1 MTRQVL
7 EAACND
13 AVFNLVAMRKSKTA
27 IANELRPLLRSKLQS
42 LPWLRVGIGIF
53 KLQTAS
59 RLTDALGAVAASS
72 TIMSTTS
79 AMPFKALVHTTLF
92 VGHWMIEFTTRYAV
106 LDIYGALASL
116 AMWCTYMRR
125 QRSVCARRIGA
136 CEIQV
141 SRHGCDGVVCVGR
154 HGLSGAACER
164 YARWYQSL
172 GGPACFYS
180 RYVCAGSSALVRA
193 TRRRFNFSSKLV
205 RCSAQCQGLARA

>member
-1 MTRQVL
+1 MSHCWCCGYAARGRTKTLRQRPSDLLPHAYRCSYGVAFSQTALVEKYLSCADTRITSDTDIMTRQVL

-79 AMPFKALVHTTLF
+79 AMPF
-92 VGHWMIEFTTRYAV
+92 
-106 LDIYGALASL
+106 
-116 AMWCTYMRR
+116 
-125 QRSVCARRIGA
+125 
-136 CEIQV
+136 
-141 SRHGCDGVVCVGR
+141 
-154 HGLSGAACER
+154 
-164 YARWYQSL
+164 
-172 GGPACFYS
+172 
-180 RYVCAGSSALVRA
+180 
-193 TRRRFNFSSKLV
+193 N
-205 RCSAQCQGLARA
+205 